1 MSYDEYDASL
11 DDFYERVGEE
21 LYSNHK
27 AQAIQEFTADR
38 LKSFYVAQ
46 PNVMLPAVLAYR
58 EAKKLQ
64 SLDHHA
70 PTVVFSVTAIEVF
83 LKTTLLKPVIFGLVH
98 HESLAA
104 IVVEHTLGQTGFDR
118 YKTLLS
124 RLFADLADIDVAFVK
139 RDGFESPL
147 LDEVLSLQKLRN
159 KIIHQGQQCSK
170 EEATHALDITS
181 AVFSKIVL
189 PMLGALG
196 LEVHEKGGI
205 RAV

>member
-1 MSYDEYDASL
+1 MSYDDYDAAL

-21 LYSNHK
+21 LYPDHK

-38 LKSFYVAQ
+38 LKSFYVEQ
-46 PNVMLPAVLAYR
+46 PDVMLPAVRAYR
-58 EAKKLQ
+58 EAKTLQ

-70 PTVVFSVTAIEVF
+70 PVVVFSVTAIEVF

-98 HESLAA
+98 HESLAS

-124 RLFADLADIDVAFVK
+124 RLFADLAEIDLAHVK
-139 RDGFESPL
+139 RDGIESPL

-159 KIIHQGQQCSK
+159 KIIHQGQHCSK
-170 EEATHALDITS
+170 EEATHSLAVTS

-196 LEVHEKGGI
+196 LEVHEKGAI